1 MQWRADAPQPA
12 VVRFVLL
19 SMLLHATIVVLFGT
33 SHGGSAG
40 RGEGLPDVL
49 DVTFRRQPGPS
60 DAGLRSGAG
69 VDAATGRDLL
79 AAPESKMAPSRG
91 EPMPGIDPAKTGPS
105 NAVAPAPAAPESDR
119 AAPEALPPQRH
130 PAAEALPRIDLRAP
144 QEVDKPLLPPLISP
158 PVVERLAPPPNPS
171 ELAPAPD
178 IASRPSPEIPAAPI
192 QRLTAPALQ
201 HELAP
206 PIELAPLPAPVPAA
220 PLPPAAPIE
229 RLAAPPAPKSL
240 APPVEVPPREA
251 VIAPAPI
258 ERVDAPRVERELA
271 PAPNVVAPSQ
281 AVIPPATPAE
291 VERKTPPASARS
303 APVPSEAP
311 VPVPDARAVPGER
324 VGPATVQPPR
334 LRLGSPAGPDEDI
347 FKPRRDVVPAGESGA
362 PRLDMEAARE
372 RAREIASETTSTRGL
387 LPALPP
393 PPERQSKE
401 SHALEKAVKPD
412 CRTAYAGMGLL
423 AVPVL
428 VASTIGDAGCRW

>member
-1 MQWRADAPQPA
+1 MQWRADAPQPT

-19 SMLLHATIVVLFGT
+19 SMLLHATVVILFGT
-33 SHGGSAG
+33 SHGGGAG
-40 RGEGLPDVL
+40 RGQGLPDAL
-49 DVTFRRQPGPS
+49 DVTFRRQAGPP
-60 DAGLRSGAG
+60 DAGLPG

-79 AAPESKMAPSRG
+79 AAPQSSAAPARS
-91 EPMPGIDPAKTGPS
+91 EPMPGIEPAKTGHF
-105 NAVAPAPAAPESDR
+105 APVEPPPAAPEPDR
-119 AAPEALPPQRH
+119 APPEALPPQRE
-130 PAAEALPRIDLRAP
+130 PAVEALPRLDLRAP
-144 QEVDKPLLPPLISP
+144 QEVDKPLLPPLMAP
-158 PVVERLAPPPNPS
+158 PAIERLAPPPNPS

-178 IASRPSPEIPAAPI
+178 TASRPSPEIPAAPI
-192 QRLTAPALQ
+192 QRLAVPAVQ
-201 HELAP
+201 HELAAP
-206 PIELAPLPAPVPAA
+206 PPLPAPVPAA

-229 RLAAPPAPKSL
+229 RLAAPPAPQSL

-258 ERVDAPRVERELA
+258 ERLEAPRIDRELA
-271 PAPNVVAPSQ
+271 PPPKRVAPSP

-291 VERKTPPASARS
+291 TPPAQVERTVPPAGAR
-303 APVPSEAP
+303 PVPAPSEAA
-311 VPVPDARAVPGER
+311 VPAPDARAVPGER
-324 VGPATVQPPR
+324 GAPATTVQPR
-334 LRLGSPAGPDEDI
+334 LRLGSPAGPDEDM
-347 FKPRRDVVPAGESGA
+347 FKPRRDVVPAGEGGA
-362 PRLDMEAARE
+362 PRLDMEAARQ
-372 RAREIASETTSTRGL
+372 RAREIASEATSTRGL